1 MDQSISKNNLRWI
14 PYNEFENIGYLNK
27 RGFSTTYIATHR
39 NTEIVLKYF
48 NCLNADEI
56 FGEFLSKRKI
66 IKKSDEIINIYGFT
80 KNPDTL
86 DYMLIMEYANNGDL
100 IHYGFHDGNILCVKR
115 ETTYDI
121 YISDYLKPYQFT
133 KFKGVIPF
141 MAPEVLRD
149 LMKRCWED
157 DLLKRPPISEVLDII
172 EKLVILPD
180 SSMKL
185 KDIDKKLKSD
195 IMEFINAPSGYN
207 NIITKTHPQAFT
219 QVAYLTLLVKN

>member
-56 FGEFLSKRKI
+56 FGEFLSKLHK
-66 IKKSDEIINIYGFT
+66 
-80 KNPDTL
+80 
-86 DYMLIMEYANNGDL
+86 GDL
-100 IHYGFHDGNILCVKR
+100 IHYGFHD
-115 ETTYDI
+115 
-121 YISDYLKPYQFT
+121 
-133 KFKGVIPF
+133 GVIPF